1 MLLTVSTFCV
11 LLRSEIPP
19 EVSRVIGDER
29 APRTRFSAAA
39 SGAGSLPLPGRPEV
53 AFAGRS
59 NVGKSSLINALT
71 LSPVARQSDKP
82 GKTQSLNF
90 YDVAGQLTIVD
101 MPGYGFAFAEEG
113 KMLSWNSL
121 MDEYLTGRGN
131 VLKRVLVVLDAR
143 HGIKV
148 NDREMLKFLS
158 GANVK
163 FQVVLN
169 KTDMVQPAELARR
182 CHVIT
187 EELAT
192 LRGANAN
199 VHMVST
205 STGAGISVLAAE
217 LCRLAGAA
225 PAARATTAL
234 PRKEALTAAGEAAPR
249 RPAHPQPGGAAAAA
263 AAAVPAERNADD
275 GTVGTRW

>member
-1 MLLTVSTFCV
+1 M
-11 LLRSEIPP
+11 
-19 EVSRVIGDER
+19 
-29 APRTRFSAAA
+29 RTH
-39 SGAGSLPLPGRPEV
+39 GM
-53 AFAGRS
+53 
-59 NVGKSSLINALT
+59 
-71 LSPVARQSDKP
+71 Q
-82 GKTQSLNF
+82 
-90 YDVAGQLTIVD
+90 
-101 MPGYGFAFAEEG
+101 
-113 KMLSWNSL
+113 
-121 MDEYLTGRGN
+121 
-131 VLKRVLVVLDAR
+131 RVLVVLDAR

-158 GANVK
+158 NANVR

-169 KTDMVQPAELARR
+169 KTDMVLPAELARR

-199 VHMVST
+199 IHMVST

-234 PRKEALTAAGEAAPR
+234 PRREALTAAGEAAPR
-249 RPAHPQPGGAAAAA
+249 RPAQPARDSTAVAPAAPLT
-263 AAAVPAERNADD
+263 PAEVRVARNADD